1 MLAGKLSGS
10 RFHQPS
16 SRTFR
21 QKQFFVVV
29 FRNEIVSVGNLLN
42 GIFLKVTRTSFLT
55 SSAIR
60 QELETSAAVASVR
73 VDSRTRAPAG
83 LDSGDSVRKLES
95 VAKRFAAA
103 ASSVRFDSAIKV
115 QFALNLASVKLKEIA
130 TEFSSLP
137 LSHDLK

>member
-1 MLAGKLSGS
+1 
-10 RFHQPS
+10 
-16 SRTFR
+16 
-21 QKQFFVVV
+21 
-29 FRNEIVSVGNLLN
+29 LN

-115 QFALNLASVKLKEIA
+115 QFAFNLTSVKLKEIA
-130 TEFSSLP
+130 FSSLP
-137 LSHDLK
+137 LSHDFK